1 MGSVR
6 KTEYLYNILIAWFW
20 HKKEMGIILT
30 GGVRETVN
38 LAIGHSFQ
46 I

>member
-6 KTEYLYNILIAWFW
+6 KTEYLYNILIARFW

-30 GGVRETVN
+30 GGLGRLN

-46 I
+46 M